1 MICRYV
7 QWKNF
12 RNLKPRRLEWA
23 EGLHL
28 LIGEN
33 AAGKTNSL
41 EALHILTGW
50 GPFGNARIHDLSA
63 WEESGGCFLGAR
75 FEGEE
80 TVEVGVGISGKTR
93 LRLDGR
99 TCRATDIRM
108 RVPSLSFLP
117 QDMSLIEGSPSVRR
131 RFLDRICALL
141 FPLYATRL
149 HEYRRAVRQKTA
161 AVRTGRGVSV
171 ASRAMAPLASWIWN
185 SRAAAV
191 DLVKLGME
199 ACRVLLPGEIEIFH
213 HRGGS
218 SGVEDGFEDFWK
230 GLHLHRERENKL
242 GLCLVGPHRDDIVI
256 KSRGRPASEAFSRG
270 HRRRT
275 AVALL
280 IAAGW
285 AVERKTRRK
294 PLLLLDEVMAELD
307 MEGREKM
314 IEALLERKWQ
324 TFVTTAEDRPP
335 LWPGSIWRVKDGI
348 VMADR
353 E

>member
-7 QWKNF
+7 QWRNF

-23 EGLHL
+23 KGLHL

-50 GPFGNARIHDLSA
+50 GPFGNTRVGGLSS
-63 WEESGGCFLGAR
+63 WEGAGECFLGAR

-80 TVEVGVGISGKTR
+80 TFDIGVGISGKTR

-99 TCRATDIRM
+99 ACRATDIRM

-117 QDMSLIEGSPSVRR
+117 DDMSLIEGSPSVRR
-131 RFLDRICALL
+131 RFLDRMCALL

-161 AVRTGRGVSV
+161 AVRSGRGASV
-171 ASRAMAPLASWIWN
+171 VSRAMAPLASWIWN

-199 ACRVLLPGEIEIFH
+199 ACRVLLPEEVEIDH
-213 HRGGS
+213 SRGGS
-218 SGVEDGFEDFWK
+218 AGVEDGLADFWK
-230 GLHLHRERENKL
+230 GLHNHRERENRL
-242 GLCLVGPHRDDIVI
+242 GLCLVGPHRDDLVI
-256 KSRGRPASEAFSRG
+256 SSRGRPASETLSRG

-280 IAAGW
+280 LAAGW

-314 IEALLERKWQ
+314 IEALVEREWQ
-324 TFVTTAEDRPP
+324 TFVTTAEACTP
-335 LWPGSIWRVKDGI
+335 LWPGSVWRVKDGVI
-348 VMADR
+348 TPDG

>member
-12 RNLKPRRLEWA
+12 RNLKPRRLEWE

-41 EALHILTGW
+41 EALHLLTGW
-50 GPFGNARIHDLSA
+50 GPFGNTRVNDLPG
-63 WEESGGCFLGAR
+63 WDGPRECFLGAR

-80 TVEVGVGISGKTR
+80 TLDIGVGISGKTR
-93 LRLDGR
+93 LRLDGKA
-99 TCRATDIRM
+99 CRATDIRM

-117 QDMSLIEGSPSVRR
+117 GDMSLIEGSPSVRR

-149 HEYRRAVRQKTA
+149 HEYRRAVRQRTA
-161 AVRTGRGVSV
+161 AIRSGRGISA

-185 SRAAAV
+185 SREAAV

-199 ACRVLLPGEIEIFH
+199 ACRVLLPAELEIDH

-218 SGVEDGFEDFWK
+218 SGIEDGLEDFWK
-230 GLHLHRERENKL
+230 GLQRYRERENRL
-242 GLCLVGPHRDDIVI
+242 GLCLVGPHRDDLVI
-256 KSRGRPASEAFSRG
+256 SRGGRPASEALSRG

-314 IEALLERKWQ
+314 IEALVEREWQ
-324 TFVTTAEDRPP
+324 TFVTTAEDCTPT
-335 LWPGSIWRVKDGI
+335 WPGFVWRVKDGI
-348 VMADR
+348 VMPDG

>member
-7 QWKNF
+7 QWRNF
-12 RNLKPRRLEWA
+12 RNLKPQRLEWA
-23 EGLHL
+23 KGLHL
-28 LIGEN
+28 LVGEN

-50 GPFGNARIHDLSA
+50 GPFGNSRVNDLA
-63 WEESGGCFLGAR
+63 TWAGPEECFLGAC

-80 TVEVGVGISGKTR
+80 TVEVGVGISGRTR
-93 LRLDGR
+93 MKMDGR
-99 TCRATDIRM
+99 TCRATDMRM

-117 QDMSLIEGSPSVRR
+117 EDMSLIEGSPSVRR

-141 FPLYATRL
+141 FPLYAPRL
-149 HEYRRAVRQKTA
+149 HEYRRAVRQRTA
-161 AVRTGRGVSV
+161 AIRSGRGVSV

-199 ACRVLLPGEIEIFH
+199 ACSVLVPGKVGIH
-213 HRGGS
+213 LVRGGS
-218 SGVEDGFEDFWK
+218 SGIEDGMEDFWK
-230 GLHLHRERENKL
+230 GLHRLREKEDKI
-242 GLCLVGPHRDDIVI
+242 GVCLVGPHRDDLII
-256 KSRGRPASEAFSRG
+256 SSGERQAAETFSRG
-270 HRRRT
+270 HRRRA

-307 MEGREKM
+307 TGGREKM
-314 IEALLERKWQ
+314 IEALVEREWQ
-324 TFVTTAEDRPP
+324 TFVTTAEDCTPV
-335 LWPGSIWRVKDGI
+335 WPGSVWRVKNGHLMPDG
-348 VMADR
+348 